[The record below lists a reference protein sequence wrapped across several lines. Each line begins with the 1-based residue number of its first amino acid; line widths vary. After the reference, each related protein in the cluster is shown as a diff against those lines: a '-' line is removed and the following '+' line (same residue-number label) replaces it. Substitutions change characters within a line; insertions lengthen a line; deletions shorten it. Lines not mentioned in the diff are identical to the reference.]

1 MKTQDSPTH
10 PRRCARGPAGLGLL
24 ALEAVVWG
32 PQGFMDKQ
40 PGPPEPVTAEF
51 PSRRHQVC
59 WWGAVY
65 GAHNG
70 GNPRRS
76 SQDCLHHHLSHLS
89 PQRLLRLSGE
99 AESWADPPRP
109 AYTTP
114 RAGDTSPCFEQ
125 AGGRGRRILCSPLE
139 PPPSASPSA
148 WLGIL
153 EGRGDTFF
161 PLEAWRPKSSGGGL
175 PASP

>member
-24 ALEAVVWG
+24 ALKAVVWG
-32 PQGFMDKQ
+32 PQGFTDKQ

-51 PSRRHQVC
+51 PNRSQPSHRPSPGLSPLQVPTFPIPLGRRGRGMDDGVRLAAEGTRGV

-89 PQRLLRLSGE
+89 PQRLLRLSEE
-99 AESWADPPRP
+99 AGSWADPPRP
-109 AYTTP
+109 AYATS
-114 RAGDTSPCFEQ
+114 RAGDTSP
-125 AGGRGRRILCSPLE
+125 
-139 PPPSASPSA
+139 
-148 WLGIL
+148 
-153 EGRGDTFF
+153 
-161 PLEAWRPKSSGGGL
+161 
-175 PASP
+175 